1 MIEKNVGNFLV
12 NNSED
17 YVLWHIVQR
26 HPTCVEFVAYVSAAL
41 KK

>member
-1 MIEKNVGNFLV
+1 MIEENVGNFLV

-17 YVLWHIVQR
+17 VLWHIVQR